1 MSTYNAL
8 LDVCARSGDIG
19 RAEPL
24 LKDMADQG
32 SDGTCGR
39 GTVNRKRF
47 AEWAPSSRCYVPSSA
62 ICKQA
67 AVP

>member
-32 SDGTCGR
+32 GSFG
-39 GTVNRKRF
+39 NRTGGQ
-47 AEWAPSSRCYVPSSA
+47 ED
-62 ICKQA
+62 
-67 AVP
+67 